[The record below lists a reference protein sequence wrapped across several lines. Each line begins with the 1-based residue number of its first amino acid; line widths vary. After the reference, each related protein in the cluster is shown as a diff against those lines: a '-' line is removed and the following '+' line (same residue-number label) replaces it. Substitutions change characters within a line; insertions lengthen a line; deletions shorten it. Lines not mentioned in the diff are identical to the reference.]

1 MRRILN
7 LGNGGFLR
15 YLNYIYSNFLIW
27 NLAWRECQTLKR
39 RMAALESQAVTT
51 DQGDSS
57 ICVCAALAMAA
68 TEGGLLTISSFD
80 SQWKFEKLSF
90 SLQHSM
96 MLASM
101 PHKENCRR
109 TWSTQVSGWGKKGKK
124 HWDIYFHF
132 QPVSEGRVPTEYNRT
147 RFRFQDTKSLK
158 WFFLTIGV
166 NCSSLDDF
174 KKSARIST
182 GINWGGKSIIII
194 YDRANKW

>member
-1 MRRILN
+1 
-7 LGNGGFLR
+7 
-15 YLNYIYSNFLIW
+15 
-27 NLAWRECQTLKR
+27 
-39 RMAALESQAVTT
+39 MAALESQAVTT

-80 SQWKFEKLSF
+80 SQWKFEKLSLF
-90 SLQHSM
+90 LCSTRWCWHRCLPKGIAVALGQHKC
-96 MLASM
+96 
-101 PHKENCRR
+101 PGEE
-109 TWSTQVSGWGKKGKK
+109 KKAKK

-174 KKSARIST
+174 KMSARIFSGT
-182 GINWGGKSIIII
+182 INWGGESILIIS
-194 YDRANKW
+194 DRANKLPEA